1 MSAHSF
7 LEWLASTSWSIAL
20 HESRYMYLVVLTIH
34 VLTLCLF
41 VGTALIVD
49 LRLLGVM
56 LRRVPASEII
66 QRLLPWSAAGF
77 LVMVVSG
84 SLMFY
89 AAPLDKYENLFFRV
103 KMGLL
108 ALAGINVWVFFKTVY
123 RSIPEWDLDLVPPGK
138 ARLAGGVALVLWA
151 TIITAGR
158 MIPYQQYWFD

>member
-7 LEWLASTSWSIAL
+7 LDWLATTPGSIAL

-34 VLTLCLF
+34 VLTLCLL

-49 LRLLGVM
+49 LRLLGAM

-103 KMGLL
+103 KMGML

-151 TIITAGR
+151 AIITAGR

>member
-77 LVMVVSG
+77 LVMIVSG

-151 TIITAGR
+151 AIITAGR

>member
-7 LEWLASTSWSIAL
+7 LEWLATTSWSIAL

-49 LRLLGVM
+49 LRLMGAM

-77 LVMVVSG
+77 LVMIVSG

-108 ALAGINVWVFFKTVY
+108 AVAGINVWVFFKTVY